1 MGNILI
7 IISIIITSLS
17 LILFLLG
24 IKNKAFEKYAVV
36 FSYSTAF
43 FTILTFVFLAYL
55 YLTHNF
61 SYLNVYRYTNLEM
74 PAGLTFVSVWAGQS
88 GSFLLWAVFNSVAL
102 LISLKD
108 KIWRRFSSPIVL
120 SILLMV
126 LILFYTSNP
135 FALTQKTVSDGLGLN
150 PMLSHPLMYI
160 HPPFAFLG
168 YAFLGLIYAYAVSS
182 LIKREYSSWLK
193 KTQKWI
199 MLSILGFTVAIVLG
213 SLWAYETLGWGG
225 YWSFDPIE
233 NGTLITW
240 LFIVALFHTSLLYK
254 KYGKGLK
261 LSILLAIL
269 SFAGVM
275 HTTFLTRSGLLANI
289 SAHSYVESGL
299 LYGLLFLEIIILL
312 IPLILFILR
321 FNDIKEDKKRIKH
334 IFYEEFA
341 LFLAPILILIL
352 ALVLII
358 GTNYPLFTYLLGEAK
373 NIQLSFYYRY
383 FSIFSIIL
391 ILGIAFGNICGKHH
405 PLKFNTFLRAFF
417 VYLFIS
423 ACLSLLL
430 FIIFDLP
437 VTLLNF
443 IVLLIGFLAISTSF
457 KGLKHLS
464 LKNIGGKLT
473 SVAVGI
479 LLIGVF
485 FSSTQDSSLKV
496 NLFKERTFFKD
507 SYSFLLK
514 DEFEREKKYLGEVE
528 SLKIEMKGNGELF
541 TAKPKFWHY
550 TNSLGQEVSLPMP
563 YIKKTLKKDF
573 YISPALDGEASIKKG
588 EERKI
593 ADYTVKVLS
602 IEEEEKGENLIE
614 QTAKLDINFNGK
626 NENLSLNRG
635 VDKKGFILYSNPV
648 HSTLLNEIIE
658 LRDFSLNEIT
668 ITSSTISNSIEM
680 EIIKKPLMSFLR
692 FGYYLIII
700 GLLLSTIK
708 RFIIKVNNN

>member
-1 MGNILI
+1 M
-7 IISIIITSLS
+7 
-17 LILFLLG
+17 
-24 IKNKAFEKYAVV
+24 
-36 FSYSTAF
+36 
-43 FTILTFVFLAYL
+43 
-55 YLTHNF
+55 
-61 SYLNVYRYTNLEM
+61 
-74 PAGLTFVSVWAGQS
+74 
-88 GSFLLWAVFNSVAL
+88 
-102 LISLKD
+102 
-108 KIWRRFSSPIVL
+108 
-120 SILLMV
+120 
-126 LILFYTSNP
+126 
-135 FALTQKTVSDGLGLN
+135 
-150 PMLSHPLMYI
+150 
-160 HPPFAFLG
+160 
-168 YAFLGLIYAYAVSS
+168 
-182 LIKREYSSWLK
+182 
-193 KTQKWI
+193 
-199 MLSILGFTVAIVLG
+199 
-213 SLWAYETLGWGG
+213 
-225 YWSFDPIE
+225 
-233 NGTLITW
+233 
-240 LFIVALFHTSLLYK
+240 
-254 KYGKGLK
+254 
-261 LSILLAIL
+261 
-269 SFAGVM
+269 
-275 HTTFLTRSGLLANI
+275 
-289 SAHSYVESGL
+289 
-299 LYGLLFLEIIILL
+299 
-312 IPLILFILR
+312 
-321 FNDIKEDKKRIKH
+321 
-334 IFYEEFA
+334 
-341 LFLAPILILIL
+341 
-352 ALVLII
+352 
-358 GTNYPLFTYLLGEAK
+358 
-373 NIQLSFYYRY
+373 
-383 FSIFSIIL
+383 
-391 ILGIAFGNICGKHH
+391 
-405 PLKFNTFLRAFF
+405 
-417 VYLFIS
+417 
-423 ACLSLLL
+423 
-430 FIIFDLP
+430 
-437 VTLLNF
+437 
-443 IVLLIGFLAISTSF
+443 
-457 KGLKHLS
+457 
-464 LKNIGGKLT
+464 T